1 MRAGYAQAMKITQR
15 IRTAAGWPDDE
26 IGGIGSRGVDI
37 LVVKRPPPVDCSEAV
52 KKARLGEERLIVS
65 ARTARS
71 KIGRAL
77 ARFDL
82 DLRPACSAKLADD
95 MADLALGFMARF
107 EQKRVEL
114 RIDLADEQSCP
125 KFHCDNVDVRMV
137 TTYAGPGTEYVYAN
151 EPGTIH
157 RAAPGALVFL
167 KGHRH
172 PTHTDSVHH
181 RSPPVRR
188 GVRRLTLA
196 IDFEDWLTALQ

>member
-1 MRAGYAQAMKITQR
+1 MKITQR
-15 IRTAAGWPDDE
+15 IRRAAGWADAE
-26 IGGIGSRGVDI
+26 VGSIGSRGVDI
-37 LVVKRPPPVDCSEAV
+37 LVVKRPLPVDCSEAV
-52 KKARLGEERLIVS
+52 AKARLGEERLVVS

-82 DLRPACSAKLADD
+82 DLRPACHAKLADD
-95 MADLALGFMARF
+95 MADLALGFMSQFA
-107 EQKRVEL
+107 QNRVEV

-151 EPGTIH
+151 EPGTTH

-196 IDFEDWLTALQ
+196 IDFEDWLTALQE